1 VVSKVGV
8 DDCWHTGPL
17 CLLSYGLA
25 PDQRSKGIVNDDQV
39 PRRRAR
45 RSLWRGFFIRC
56 VGRPTQPNRHRATFV
71 NGLSSG
77 FPSTSDARWQC
88 SLPRWSHR
96 RRTPLPLAAD
106 GNRSGGLLQEG
117 PGFALGDAAR
127 WGHRRL
133 APATWRTGVASP
145 SFCRPLLHPEFRVLD
160 ARADAQRPP
169 PRAPRSLTRM

>member
-1 VVSKVGV
+1 MIVGILALCVFLATVSRPIKDRKALCERRSSTWKKDKEIALAGLF
-8 DDCWHTGPL
+8 HPL
-17 CLLSYGLA
+17 RRA
-25 PDQRSKGIVNDDQV
+25 PDI
-39 PRRRAR
+39 
-45 RSLWRGFFIRC
+45 
-56 VGRPTQPNRHRATFV
+56 
-71 NGLSSG
+71 SSEL
-77 FPSTSDARWQC
+77 R
-88 SLPRWSHR
+88 
-96 RRTPLPLAAD
+96 PLAAD